1 MRYDAILFDFD
12 FTLGDSSEGIIF
24 CVNDA
29 LGKMGLASA
38 SEEAIR
44 KVIGLS
50 LAESYRTL
58 TGDADPGKTARFSE
72 LFIEAADHK
81 MTLTAELY
89 PYSLKILK
97 AFRRDGI
104 KTGVI
109 TTKYLRRITEI
120 LDKYNV
126 PGIVDIIVGG
136 DSVKNPK
143 PNPEGLLMAARKLN
157 VPVSKCL
164 YIGDSEVDAKAAMS
178 AGMHFVGVLTG
189 NTGEDILSKY
199 PHVAV
204 IDSLETL
211 PDVLM

>member
-1 MRYDAILFDFD
+1 MRYGAILFDFD

-24 CVNDA
+24 CVNTA
-29 LGKMGLASA
+29 LEGMGRTKA
-38 SEEAIR
+38 SEDSIR
-44 KVIGLS
+44 EVIGLS

-58 TGDADPGKTARFSE
+58 TGDTDPGNTSKFSE
-72 LFIEAADHK
+72 LFIDAADRN

-89 PYSLKILK
+89 PYSLPMLR

-104 KTGVI
+104 KTGII
-109 TTKYLRRITEI
+109 TTKYRRRITEI

-126 PGIVDIIVGG
+126 PGIVDIIIGG
-136 DSVKNPK
+136 DCVKNPK
-143 PNPEGLLMAARKLN
+143 PDPEGLLKAARELD

-164 YIGDSEVDAKAAMS
+164 YIGDSEVDAKAAAS
-178 AGMHFVGVLTG
+178 AEMDFVGVLTG
-189 NTGEDILSKY
+189 NTGSDVLSGY

-204 IDSLETL
+204 IDSLENL